1 MERNGT
7 ERTTAGEHT
16 GGCPAVDLFS
26 ADFTADPWPA
36 FARLQHTSPVHHD
49 PTTGLWLVS
58 RHRDVRRILLDPE
71 RFRPDNTLDA
81 VARMSIPALRHLAAA
96 GFALPPTLANN
107 GTDRHPGL
115 RSLVSG
121 LLSGARVTA
130 AAPLVERLTHRH
142 LDAVEAEL
150 AAHGH
155 CDLVTTLTRD
165 LPFTVMLDILGL
177 RADVD
182 ADTGVDLTTLARWN
196 DASLELFWGLP
207 PRARQPGL
215 ARLAADFFTWLGG
228 LADRAAPGGPGL
240 LGLLAAHRH
249 PDGTPLG
256 RQEIVAVCYFMII
269 AGQATTGQMLA
280 TMLQRALHDTALWPR
295 LGTEPGLAQAWA
307 EEMLRREPPLT
318 AWRRVT
324 AAPVRIGGTALPAG
338 APLLLMLA
346 ATGSDPR
353 VFDAPHALRPGRPRA
368 RDHLSFGI
376 GRHRCPGAALARM
389 EARVV
394 LRTVSHRCPTL
405 RPARPAA
412 EEPLLGLL
420 SFRAPMQVM
429 VRPGGD
435 RGGDGG

>member
-1 MERNGT
+1 MERTGG
-7 ERTTAGEHT
+7 ERTATGEHT
-16 GGCPAVDLFS
+16 GGCPVADLFS
-26 ADFTADPWPA
+26 ADFIADPWPA
-36 FARLQHTSPVHHD
+36 FARLQHTAPVHRD
-49 PTTGLWLVS
+49 PVTGLWLVS
-58 RHRDVRRILLDPE
+58 GYRDVRRVLLDPD
-71 RFRPDNTLDA
+71 RFLPDNTLDA
-81 VARMSIPALRHLAAA
+81 VVRMSVPALRHLAAA
-96 GFALPPTLANN
+96 RFALPPTLANN
-107 GTDRHPGL
+107 GTDRHAGL
-115 RSLVSG
+115 RRLVSG
-121 LLSGARVTA
+121 LLSGARVA
-130 AAPLVERLTHRH
+130 AAVPLVERLTHRH
-142 LDAVEAEL
+142 LDGVEAAL
-150 AAHGH
+150 AADGH
-155 CDLVTTLTRD
+155 CDLVATLTRD
-165 LPFTVMLDILGL
+165 LPFAVMLDILGL
-177 RADVD
+177 RADVE
-182 ADTGVDLTTLARWN
+182 ADTGVDLATLARWN

-207 PRARQPGL
+207 PRARQPAL

-228 LADRAAPGGPGL
+228 LADRAAPGRPGL

-280 TMLQRALHDTALWPR
+280 TMLRRALDDTALWPR
-295 LGTEPGLAQAWA
+295 LGREPGLARAWA

-324 AAPVRIGGTALPAG
+324 ATPVRIGDTDLPAG

-353 VFDAPHALRPGRPRA
+353 VFDAPDALRPGRPRA

-394 LRTVSHRCPTL
+394 LRTVSRRCPAL
-405 RPARPAA
+405 RLARPAS

-420 SFRAPMQVM
+420 SFRAPTRVT
-429 VRPGGD
+429 VRLDAG
-435 RGGDGG
+435 